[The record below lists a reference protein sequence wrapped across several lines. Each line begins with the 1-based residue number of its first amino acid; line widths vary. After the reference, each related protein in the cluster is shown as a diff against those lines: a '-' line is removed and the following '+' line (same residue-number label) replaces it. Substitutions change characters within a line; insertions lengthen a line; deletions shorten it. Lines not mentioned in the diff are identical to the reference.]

1 MFNSANYWN
10 HRYEQGGNSGSRS
23 YNNLAYYKGK
33 IINNFIEK
41 NNIKS
46 IIDYG
51 VGDKN
56 QQ

>member
-51 VGDKN
+51 VGDEN